1 MPVTDELGG
10 ARRILLH
17 GVTGSGKST
26 LAAAISGRLGI
37 PWVDLDH
44 LNWRPGW
51 TEVPREE
58 LLAEVVRLAEQEAWV
73 FDTAYSGVREP
84 VLARAEVVVALDYPA
99 RISSGRLLRR
109 TVRRVAT
116 RERVCHGNVETV
128 RRALGRDSILR
139 WHVRAL
145 PRKRQATRAMCESS
159 QGPPVL
165 VLRHPREAERLL
177 ASLAG

>member
-1 MPVTDELGG
+1 MPVTNDLAG

-26 LAAAISGRLGI
+26 LAAAIGERLDI
-37 PWVDLDH
+37 SWVDLDH

-51 TEVPREE
+51 TEVPQDE
-58 LLAEVVRLAEQEAWV
+58 LL
-73 FDTAYSGVREP
+73 
-84 VLARAEVVVALDYPA
+84 AEVVVALDYPA
-99 RISSGRLLRR
+99 RISFGRLLRR

-116 RERVCHGNVETV
+116 RELVCHGNTETV
-128 RRALGRDSILR
+128 RRTLGRDWILR

-145 PRKRQATRAMCESS
+145 PRKRTATRAMCESS